1 MDNLTKEIIGMYIY
15 ERMSKEEIQKK
26 IEKLESEMSSP
37 NFWADKNSAQAKIKE
52 LQDLKDALLGV
63 GKYDKQGAVI
73 TIFAGVGGDDAE
85 DFVSMLYKMYSKYCD
100 GKGWQQRILNESEN
114 NNGGYRS
121 ITIEI
126 PNKNVYGVLKNES
139 GVHRLVRISPFN
151 AQGKRQTSFAMVEV
165 VPLLEEVDSVAL
177 DERDLKIE
185 FAKSGGAGGQNVN
198 KRETAVRIVHLPTN
212 LSASCQSE
220 RSQEAN
226 REKAMNLLRAKLAKK
241 RDDDA
246 KKLADGLAISKTVE
260 IEWGNQIRNYVL
272 HPYKMVKDLRTNVET
287 SDVDGVLSGDLD
299 EFILAEKEL

>member
-1 MDNLTKEIIGMYIY
+1 MT
-15 ERMSKEEIQKK
+15 KEEIQKK
-26 IEKLESEMSSP
+26 IEVLESEMSSP
-37 NFWADKNSAQAKIKE
+37 HFWFDKNTAQAKIKE
-52 LQDLKDALLGV
+52 LQDLKDELLGV

-100 GKGWQQRILNESEN
+100 GKSWQQNILAESEN

-121 ITIEI
+121 ITLEV
-126 PNKNVYGVLKNES
+126 PNKNSYGVLKNES

-165 VPLLEEVDSVAL
+165 VPLLDDTQAFVI
-177 DERDLKIE
+177 DEKDLKIE

-212 LSASCQSE
+212 ISAGCQSE

-226 REKAMNLLRAKLAKK
+226 REKAMNLLKAKLVKK
-241 RDDDA
+241 FEED
-246 KKLADGLAISKTVE
+246 KKKEEAGLAISKTVE

-272 HPYKMVKDLRTNVET
+272 HPYKLVKDLRTDLET
-287 SDVDGVLSGDLD
+287 SNVDAVLSGDI
-299 EFILAEKEL
+299 EGFIQAEKEL

>member
-1 MDNLTKEIIGMYIY
+1 MT
-15 ERMSKEEIQKK
+15 KEEIQKE
-26 IEKLESEMSSP
+26 IERLEGEMMSQD
-37 NFWADKNSAQAKIKE
+37 FWADKDKAQATIKRIAE
-52 LQDLKDALLGV
+52 LKDEFLGV
-63 GKYDKQGAVI
+63 GKYDKLGAVI

-85 DFVSMLYKMYSKYCD
+85 DFVAMLYKMYSKYCD
-100 GKGWQQRILNESEN
+100 GKSWHQNILNESEN

-126 PNKNVYGVLKNES
+126 PNKNSYGILKNES

-165 VPLLEEVDSVAL
+165 VPLLEEASSVVL
-177 DERDLKIE
+177 DEKDLKIE

-198 KRETAVRIVHLPTN
+198 KRETAVRIVHTPTN

-226 REKAMNLLRAKLAKK
+226 REKAMNLLKAKLVKK
-241 RDDDA
+241 QEEDTKRH
-246 KKLADGLAISKTVE
+246 ADGLAISKTVE

-272 HPYKMVKDLRTNVET
+272 HPYKMVKDLRTGVET
-287 SDVDGVLSGDLD
+287 SDVEGVLGGDLD
-299 EFILAEKEL
+299 EFLEAEKGL

>member
-1 MDNLTKEIIGMYIY
+1 MT
-15 ERMSKEEIQKK
+15 KEEIQKK
-26 IEKLESEMSSP
+26 IEVLESEMSSP
-37 NFWADKNSAQAKIKE
+37 HFWFDKNTAQAKIKE
-52 LQDLKDALLGV
+52 LQDLKDELLGV

-100 GKGWQQRILNESEN
+100 GKSWQQNILAESEN

-121 ITIEI
+121 ITLEI
-126 PNKNVYGVLKNES
+126 PNKNSYGVLKNES
-139 GVHRLVRISPFN
+139 GVHRLVRISPCN

-165 VPLLEEVDSVAL
+165 VPLLDDTQAFVI
-177 DERDLKIE
+177 DEKDLKME

-212 LSASCQSE
+212 ISAGCQSE

-226 REKAMNLLRAKLAKK
+226 REKAMNLLKAKLVKK
-241 RDDDA
+241 FEED
-246 KKLADGLAISKTVE
+246 KKKEEAGLAISKTVE

-272 HPYKMVKDLRTNVET
+272 HPYKLVKDLRTDLET
-287 SDVDGVLSGDLD
+287 SNVDAVLSGDI
-299 EFILAEKEL
+299 EGFIQAEKEL